1 MKRLFS
7 LFNVVSA
14 ALLGAAAYAYQEV
27 QRPPVTPTLPKLEL
41 EERRN
46 VKVKVYYTGPQVQ
59 TLKAETRTVGVTE
72 ETPGSLAQAAVNA
85 WADGPQTSGLLAVV
99 PEGTPAPKVWLRGP
113 HAYVNLPESYRNL
126 RYGTSG
132 ERMLLCTLVRTLL
145 ESRGQDVT
153 FLVNG
158 KNADILSRMDLSE
171 PYTRQ
176 DCTDQ

>member
-14 ALLGAAAYAYQEV
+14 ALFAAAAYAYGEV
-27 QRPPVTPTLPKLEL
+27 QRPAVTPKPPKLTL
-41 EERRN
+41 EEKRD
-46 VKVKVYYTGPQVQ
+46 VKVKVYFTGLQVQ
-59 TLKAETRTVGVTE
+59 TLKPETRTVQVTE
-72 ETPGSLAQAAVNA
+72 ETPTSVAQAAVNT
-85 WADGPQTSGLLAVV
+85 WAAGPQTAGLLPAV
-99 PEGTPAPKVWLRGP
+99 PKGTPAPKVWLRGQ
-113 HAYVNLPESYRNL
+113 HAYINLPEGYRNL

-145 ESRGQDVT
+145 EARGQDVT
-153 FLVNG
+153 FLLGG
-158 KNADILSRMDLSE
+158 KNTDVLVRMDLGE